1 MKKIVLIL
9 IRGYQ
14 MLISPWIGPHC
25 RFEPTCSNYAAEAV
39 RSKGI
44 VRGAFMSVRRLLKCQ
59 PFNAG
64 GFDPVG

>member
-1 MKKIVLIL
+1 
-9 IRGYQ
+9 